1 MCSFKANAGSKQS
14 KQEKRPL
21 AIRLNMGEGGG
32 EKGGGGGGIQ
42 TQGQLEAYDKRSATS
57 PRGKEAEAKWDENSN
72 NQKTRTYRFALF
84 DVSGT
89 TGSCLIMT
97 SQTGNG

>member
-21 AIRLNMGEGGG
+21 TVRLNMGERGGAV
-32 EKGGGGGGIQ
+32 GGGGGIQ
-42 TQGQLEAYDKRSATS
+42 TQGQLEAYDKKSATS
-57 PRGKEAEAKWDENSN
+57 PRGKEVEAKWDESSN